1 MKKYPLGSLTG
12 MMAMSNLCATT
23 VEDKASMNLGF
34 TMDLR
39 GEIDVKKLERAIG
52 RLVSEKIMNT
62 YLVMEGMNI
71 TAVEKDGCSFELGIE
86 PVKGNDIQEKK
97 TEIKRDTEKL
107 AQIPLT
113 LNDEKKSPYIFKL
126 YKISDEYHV
135 LFMLVHHTFLDFGAV
150 MIAISH
156 IFEYYKDEQYEYPK
170 SKDFSEFMGEELGFM
185 SSEAAK
191 LEDEYWAN
199 ETKDIRQPKL
209 EEDVHYENDELVK
222 EADLMAVF
230 NREELND
237 IATRERTS
245 LFNFTM
251 LLIHMAIAKVNDCND
266 TVLQYAISNRS
277 DTDYRFTLGCLT
289 RVLFNRI
296 EFEDYMKPSELN
308 KFMRKKLGAGYQNRH
323 VAGKTPFGAASYLA
337 VNEDMGDLDTF
348 PTFNGNPVNVE
359 IVDLPRKLDFIAALV
374 MPLDE
379 DNIVIGVLTDVE
391 KYGKQAKQLV
401 EAIKL
406 AKRFLVEY
414 PHKTFYDFMRQ
425 DISMETLDLLAN
437 EDTVE
442 IVEMQR
448 I

>member
-71 TAVEKDGCSFELGIE
+71 TAVEKDSCSFELDIE

-156 IFEYYKDEQYEYPK
+156 IFEYYKDEQYKYPK
-170 SKDFSEFMGEELGFM
+170 SKDYSEFMSEELGFL
-185 SSEAAK
+185 SSSAAK

-209 EEDVHYENDELVK
+209 EEDVHYENDEPVK
-222 EADLMAVF
+222 ETDLMAVF
-230 NREELND
+230 NRKELND
-237 IATRERTS
+237 IATREKTS

-277 DTDYRFTLGCLT
+277 DADYRFTLGCLT

-414 PHKTFYDFMRQ
+414 PQKTFYDFMRQ